1 MSEKERLDLVIE
13 RDGLEAAIKFAEQG
27 LYLYIIE
34 ALKRSGALGESTK
47 EWVKFLE
54 AQGKKVRL
62 VVVE

>member
-1 MSEKERLDLVIE
+1 MSEKERLDFIIE

-34 ALKRSGALGESTK
+34 ALKRSSLGESTK
-47 EWVKFLE
+47 EWIKFLE
-54 AQGKKVRL
+54 ANGKKVRI